1 MKSCLPSARHSL
13 AMSIALL
20 LAATLTMGCSLS
32 AVQLQ
37 TFPVKDQTA
46 MIAAATPLTSP
57 PPAATATLAPK
68 PVTGTA
74 VPAAG
79 TPAAQPNKTAT
90 PEKISPTTHP
100 ANSQGT
106 VNVSETVITLPTY
119 PFRDYLVQQFDPVYN
134 MPVLYFNRPA
144 FEAAAPTPV
153 PVDYT
158 GLVVENPYLRLTFLP
173 ELGGR
178 LYSAVVKATG
188 QEIFYHNPVVKPSRY
203 GGLQPVE
210 ANWWLATGGMEWAY
224 PTYEHGYRYGLPW
237 EYTVEQAPG
246 GVTVTLQDVGPDRVS
261 ASVEVSLPADSA
273 AFFVNPRLVNNT
285 AGPVPVQFWLNA
297 ALTLGSAS
305 MAPETRFILPAE
317 QVVIHS
323 RGDEG
328 WSIAAARQP
337 TSWPQMAQAD
347 LGQYSQWSN
356 YLGFFAP
363 YLEAPFMG
371 AYNPATGLAIAR
383 LIEPG
388 QVAGTKIFAFGPD
401 FPDRS
406 YTDDGSQYFEIWGGA
421 NTGFWPEAD
430 VTVPPGGLLQWQE
443 QWWPLAGLGGL
454 TWANEHAAIH
464 LIQADNQYTL
474 SLLVPQPRP
483 GRLAVLDQQETI
495 FSSSFSANP
504 AQPLRWQ
511 FTTAS
516 LPVQI
521 QVIDSSNVTLL
532 DYSLNQDSFSHD

>member
-13 AMSIALL
+13 TVFVALI
-20 LAATLTMGCSLS
+20 LAATLTMGCGFE

-37 TFPVKDQTA
+37 TFPVKDQTDV
-46 MIAAATPLTSP
+46 IAAAAPLTTSLL
-57 PPAATATLAPK
+57 ATAGREPAPGTGTPVPK
-68 PVTGTA
+68 PE
-74 VPAAG
+74 
-79 TPAAQPNKTAT
+79 KTAIPEET
-90 PEKISPTTHP
+90 PSAPRP
-100 ANSQGT
+100 ASSQGP
-106 VNVSETVITLPTY
+106 VQVSETVVTLPTY

-134 MPVLYFNRPA
+134 MPVFYFNRPA
-144 FEAAAPTPV
+144 YEAAAPAPV
-153 PVDYT
+153 PVDYA

-203 GGLQPVE
+203 GGLQPGE

-224 PTYEHGYRYGLPW
+224 PTFEHGYRYGLPW
-237 EYTVEQAPG
+237 NYTVQQAID
-246 GVTVTLQDVGPDRVS
+246 GVTVSLQDVGVDRVG
-261 ASVEVSLPADSA
+261 ASVEVRLPADSA
-273 AFFVNPRLVNNT
+273 AFTVNPRLINNA
-285 AGPVPVQFWLNA
+285 AGPAPVQFWLNA

-305 MAPETRFILPAE
+305 MSPQTRFILPAD

-328 WSIAAARQP
+328 WSMAAAGQP
-337 TSWPQMAQAD
+337 AGWPRPAGAD
-347 LGQYSQWSN
+347 LERYSQWAN
-356 YLGFFAP
+356 YLGFFVP

-371 AYNPATGLAIAR
+371 AYNPAADLAIAR

-406 YTDDGSQYFEIWGGA
+406 YTDDDSQYFEIWGGV

-430 VTVPPGGLLQWQE
+430 VTVPPGGVLQWQE

-454 TWANEHAAIH
+454 TWASEHAAIF
-464 LIQADNQYTL
+464 LARADNQYTL
-474 SLLVPQPRP
+474 SLLVSRPRQ
-483 GRLAVLDQQETI
+483 GRLAVLGEQETI
-495 FSSSFSANP
+495 LSSSFSANP

-511 FTTAS
+511 FTAAA
-516 LPVQI
+516 LPAQI
-521 QVIDSSNVTLL
+521 QVIDGSNITLL
-532 DYSLNQDSFSHD
+532 DYSLDPDDWSHD

>member
-13 AMSIALL
+13 TIPVALL

-37 TFPVKDQTA
+37 TFPVKDQTIV
-46 MIAAATPLTSP
+46 IAAAAPLAGSSA
-57 PPAATATLAPK
+57 AATATA
-68 PVTGTA
+68 
-74 VPAAG
+74 
-79 TPAAQPNKTAT
+79 TPAAHPNKTEAPQKT
-90 PEKISPTTHP
+90 PSTTRP
-100 ANSQGT
+100 AARQEP
-106 VNVSETVITLPTY
+106 VQVSETTITLPTY

-134 MPVLYFNRPA
+134 MPVFYFNRPA
-144 FEAAAPTPV
+144 YEAAAPTPT

-178 LYSAVVKATG
+178 LYSAVVKTTG

-203 GGLQPVE
+203 GALQPGE

-237 EYTVEQAPG
+237 EYTVEQAAG
-246 GVTVTLQDVGPDRVS
+246 GVTVTLRDVEPDRVS
-261 ASVEVSLPADSA
+261 ASVEVNLPAGSA
-273 AFFVNPRLVNNT
+273 AFTVRPRLVNNT

-305 MAPETRFILPAE
+305 MSPQTRFILPAD
-317 QVVIHS
+317 QVVVHS
-323 RGDEG
+323 RGEEG
-328 WSIAAARQP
+328 WSMAAGRQQVA
-337 TSWPQMAQAD
+337 WPQAAQAD
-347 LGQYSQWSN
+347 LGQYSQWAN

-371 AYNPATGLAIAR
+371 AYNPATNLAVAR

-406 YTDDGSQYFEIWGGA
+406 YTDDDSQYFEIWGGV
-421 NTGFWPEAD
+421 NTGFWPDAD
-430 VTVPPGGLLQWQE
+430 VMVPPGGVLEWQE

-464 LIQADNQYTL
+464 FSRADNQYTL
-474 SLLVPQPRP
+474 SLLLSQPRQ
-483 GRLAVLDQQETI
+483 GRLAIQGEQETI
-495 FSSSFSANP
+495 LSSSFSAGP
-504 AQPLRWQ
+504 ARPLRWQ
-511 FTTAS
+511 FTTAA

-521 QVIDSSNVTLL
+521 QVTDSSNVTLL
-532 DYSLNQDSFSHD
+532 DYLPNQDSFSHD

>member
-1 MKSCLPSARHSL
+1 MKSCRPSARHSL
-13 AMSIALL
+13 IIPVALL
-20 LAATLTMGCSLS
+20 LAATLIMGCGLS

-37 TFPVKDQTA
+37 TFPVKDQTVV
-46 MIAAATPLTSP
+46 IAAAAPWAGS
-57 PPAATATLAPK
+57 PPAATATLVPEST
-68 PVTGTA
+68 PTTA
-74 VPAAG
+74 TTAAHS
-79 TPAAQPNKTAT
+79 NKTAA
-90 PEKISPTTHP
+90 PEKTPSTTRP
-100 ANSQGT
+100 AGSQGP
-106 VNVSETVITLPTY
+106 VQVSETTITLPTY

-134 MPVLYFNRPA
+134 MPVFYFNRPA
-144 FEAAAPTPV
+144 YEAAAPTPA

-237 EYTVEQAPG
+237 EYTVEQAAG

-261 ASVEVSLPADSA
+261 ASVEVILPADSA
-273 AFFVNPRLVNNT
+273 AFTVRPRLVNNT
-285 AGPVPVQFWLNA
+285 GGPVPVQFWLNA

-305 MAPETRFILPAE
+305 MSPQTRFILPAD

-328 WSIAAARQP
+328 WSIAAAQQP
-337 TSWPQMAQAD
+337 IEWPQVAQAD
-347 LGQYSQWSN
+347 LGQYSQWAN
-356 YLGFFAP
+356 YLGFFVP

-371 AYNPATGLAIAR
+371 AYNPATDLAVAR

-388 QVAGTKIFAFGPD
+388 HVGGTKIFAFGPD

-406 YTDDGSQYFEIWGGA
+406 YTDDGSQYFEIWGGV

-430 VTVPPGGLLQWQE
+430 VTVPPGEVLQWQE
-443 QWWPLAGLGGL
+443 EWWPLAGLGGL
-454 TWANEHAAIH
+454 TWANEHTAVH
-464 LIQADNQYTL
+464 FSRADNQYTL
-474 SLLVPQPRP
+474 SLLLSQPRQ
-483 GRLAVLDQQETI
+483 GKLAILGEQETI
-495 FSSSFSANP
+495 LSSSFSASP

-511 FTTAS
+511 FTAAA

-532 DYSLNQDSFSHD
+532 DYLLNQDSFSHD